1 MGVLNCNCLHN
12 DTKNINEIITGN
24 NLKAQKLVFAL
35 ESCKTTLSPRNSSE
49 FFNTSQNNNF
59 QNNKGKNKEM
69 SLRSKKESN
78 TEEEIIINDI
88 DYNTI
93 EIICDNSDSN
103 EEKHDKKTEK
113 NNLEKIHNIKIKNKE
128 ELFRNDEDSLV
139 KNNSSTLLN
148 EKKISKENNN
158 TNNNN
163 NDSDIKIQNNLL
175 INDQSNLNNFINE
188 KIKEKRKSELENE
201 KNGDKK
207 EIDNKNYHKK
217 YNLIIGNSAFNY
229 NYQYNIY
236 NISYNDLGGNYN
248 YIDQK
253 IDEENEEYEQEKEI
267 INISDI
273 NLNVYKSSTFSQC
286 ETKNL
291 EKETIFEKQISTK
304 SEEIK
309 TRKETK
315 NEGSNDNVPYYSLNE
330 DKRPEERS
338 AISYEIDYVEEYIN
352 TDTNNEETIKD
363 NNLNVNNNNIETDN
377 INEKNSK
384 RLNFKQNIELKI
396 NDNINKI
403 KDSHDQYIIT
413 DAFCDYDPEI

>member
-49 FFNTSQNNNF
+49 FFNTSQNNNLP
-59 QNNKGKNKEM
+59 NNKGKNKEM
-69 SLRSKKESN
+69 SLKSKKESN

-93 EIICDNSDSN
+93 EIICDNSN

-128 ELFRNDEDSLV
+128 ELFGNDEDPLV
-139 KNNSSTLLN
+139 KNKSSTLLN

-163 NDSDIKIQNNLL
+163 DSDIKIQNNLL
-175 INDQSNLNNFINE
+175 INDQNNLNSFINE

-217 YNLIIGNSAFNY
+217 YNLIIGNSALNY

-315 NEGSNDNVPYYSLNE
+315 NEGSNDNIPYYSLNE

-352 TDTNNEETIKD
+352 TDTNNEEQIKD

-377 INEKNSK
+377 INEKDSK

-403 KDSHDQYIIT
+403 KDYHDQYIIT

>member
-1 MGVLNCNCLHN
+1 MG
-12 DTKNINEIITGN
+12 
-24 NLKAQKLVFAL
+24 
-35 ESCKTTLSPRNSSE
+35 
-49 FFNTSQNNNF
+49 
-59 QNNKGKNKEM
+59 
-69 SLRSKKESN
+69 
-78 TEEEIIINDI
+78 
-88 DYNTI
+88 
-93 EIICDNSDSN
+93 
-103 EEKHDKKTEK
+103 
-113 NNLEKIHNIKIKNKE
+113 
-128 ELFRNDEDSLV
+128 
-139 KNNSSTLLN
+139 
-148 EKKISKENNN
+148 
-158 TNNNN
+158 
-163 NDSDIKIQNNLL
+163 
-175 INDQSNLNNFINE
+175 
-188 KIKEKRKSELENE
+188 
-201 KNGDKK
+201 
-207 EIDNKNYHKK
+207 
-217 YNLIIGNSAFNY
+217 IG
-229 NYQYNIY
+229 
-236 NISYNDLGGNYN
+236 
-248 YIDQK
+248 
-253 IDEENEEYEQEKEI
+253 EKEI

-377 INEKNSK
+377 INGKDSK

-403 KDSHDQYIIT
+403 KDYHDQYIIT

>member
-49 FFNTSQNNNF
+49 FFNTSQNNNLP
-59 QNNKGKNKEM
+59 NNKGKNKEM
-69 SLRSKKESN
+69 SLKSKKESN

-128 ELFRNDEDSLV
+128 ELFGNDEDPLV
-139 KNNSSTLLN
+139 KNKSSTLL
-148 EKKISKENNN
+148 
-158 TNNNN
+158 
-163 NDSDIKIQNNLL
+163 
-175 INDQSNLNNFINE
+175 
-188 KIKEKRKSELENE
+188 NE

-377 INEKNSK
+377 INGKDSK

-403 KDSHDQYIIT
+403 KDYHDQYIIT

>member
-1 MGVLNCNCLHN
+1 MGVLNCNCFHN

-35 ESCKTTLSPRNSSE
+35 ESRKTTLSPRNSSE
-49 FFNTSQNNNF
+49 LFNPNQINNF
-59 QNNKGKNKEM
+59 SNNKDKNKEM
-69 SLRSKKESN
+69 SLKSKKESN

-103 EEKHDKKTEK
+103 EEKHDKKLEN
-113 NNLEKIHNIKIKNKE
+113 NNLEKNHNIKIKNKE
-128 ELFRNDEDSLV
+128 ELFGNNEDSLENINSTPL
-139 KNNSSTLLN
+139 NNET
-148 EKKISKENNN
+148 KISKENNN
-158 TNNNN
+158 TNNN
-163 NDSDIKIQNNLL
+163 DSDNKIQNNLL
-175 INDQSNLNNFINE
+175 INDQSDLNNFINE

-201 KNGDKK
+201 KNGDKN
-207 EIDNKNYHKK
+207 EIDDNNKHYHKK
-217 YNLIIGNSAFNY
+217 HNLIIGNNSFNY

-236 NISYNDLGGNYN
+236 NISYNDVGGNYN
-248 YIDQK
+248 YINQK

-273 NLNVYKSSTFSQC
+273 NFNKYKSSTFSQC

-291 EKETIFEKQISTK
+291 EKETIFENKISTK

-315 NEGSNDNVPYYSLNE
+315 NEGSNDNIPYYSSNE
-330 DKRPEERS
+330 NKRPEERS
-338 AISYEIDYVEEYIN
+338 AISYEIDYVEDYIN
-352 TDTNNEETIKD
+352 TDTNNEEQIKD
-363 NNLNVNNNNIETDN
+363 NNLDVNNNIETDN
-377 INEKNSK
+377 IIEKDNN
-384 RLNFKQNIELKI
+384 RLNFIQNIELKI

-403 KDSHDQYIIT
+403 KDYHDQYIIT

>member
-128 ELFRNDEDSLV
+128 ELFGNDEDPLV
-139 KNNSSTLLN
+139 KNKSSTLLN
-148 EKKISKENNN
+148 EKKISKEN

-175 INDQSNLNNFINE
+175 INDQNNLNNFINE

-217 YNLIIGNSAFNY
+217 YNLIIGNSALNY

-377 INEKNSK
+377 INEKDSK

-403 KDSHDQYIIT
+403 KDYHDQYIIT

>member
-69 SLRSKKESN
+69 SLKSKKESN

-128 ELFRNDEDSLV
+128 ELFGNDEDPLV
-139 KNNSSTLLN
+139 KNKSSTLLN

-352 TDTNNEETIKD
+352 TDTNNEEQIKD

-377 INEKNSK
+377 INGKDSK

-403 KDSHDQYIIT
+403 KDYHDQYIIT